1 MNKISKINKFFNK
14 TSFLIFIIIPFL
26 KPISLQYISNLQ
38 LIDKILDIWKIAS
51 IGIIFIVYFL
61 NLKITKTLI
70 LIILFEMSIILS
82 SIINNVNLVKPINN
96 FLTIVA
102 FSMLVELIIRS
113 DLKKF
118 IKIILNIQIPL
129 FFINLVL
136 IIIYPNGLDFANLYT
151 KNHVNP
157 LLFLSVD
164 NGFSKWIIPFIG
176 FVFMRY
182 NNKFIL
188 ISLWILSLISIII
201 IDSASCLL
209 AFVIFTILIAIYNK
223 VKIKKVEIIT
233 LSSLYVVI
241 SIIVLYFNTKLDF
254 FNIISQ
260 MLGRSATL
268 TGRTELWPLAI
279 NLIEQKPIFGY
290 GYTSGN
296 IEIWGG
302 FFSSHNALLE
312 ILIHGG
318 IFSLFIFIVI
328 MLRTIKNMNKS
339 YSYINTIIFAV
350 IFSYFLILFVETGLN
365 IYLFTFII
373 LANNVRMFNSNSV

>member
-113 DLKKF
+113 DFKKF

-164 NGFSKWIIPFIG
+164 NGFSKWIIPCIG

>member
-113 DLKKF
+113 DFKKF

-241 SIIVLYFNTKLDF
+241 SILVLYFNTKLDF
-254 FNIISQ
+254 LNIISQ

>member
-113 DLKKF
+113 DFKKF

>member
-70 LIILFEMSIILS
+70 LIILFEISIILS

-113 DLKKF
+113 DFKKF

>member
-1 MNKISKINKFFNK
+1 MNNICKINKYFNK
-14 TSFLIFIIIPFL
+14 TSFLIFLIVPFL
-26 KPISLQYISNLQ
+26 KPMSLQYISKIQ

-51 IGIIFIVYFL
+51 IGVIFIVYFL
-61 NLKITKTLI
+61 NLKITKTII
-70 LIILFEMSIILS
+70 LIILFEMSIIFS
-82 SIINNVNLVKPINN
+82 SIINNVNLVKPVNN
-96 FLTIVA
+96 FITIVA

-113 DLKKF
+113 DFNKF
-118 IKIILNIQIPL
+118 TKIILNLQIPL

-136 IIIYPNGLDFANLYT
+136 IIIYPNGLNFADLYT
-151 KNHVNP
+151 QNYVNP
-157 LLFLSVD
+157 LFFVSID

-176 FVFMRY
+176 FVFMGY
-182 NNKFIL
+182 NNKFI
-188 ISLWILSLISIII
+188 IMILWILSLISIVIV
-201 IDSASCLL
+201 DSASCLL
-209 AFVIFTILIAIYNK
+209 SFIIFTIILVIYNK
-223 VKIKKVEIIT
+223 FKIKKAEITT
-233 LSSLYVVI
+233 LSLLYIVI
-241 SIIVLYFNTKLDF
+241 SILILYFNTKLNF
-254 FNIISQ
+254 LTIIAQ

-268 TGRTELWPLAI
+268 TGRAELWPLAI

-328 MLRTIKNMNKS
+328 MFRTIKSMNKS
-339 YSYINTIIFAV
+339 YSYINTVIFAV
-350 IFSYFLILFVETGLN
+350 IFSYFLIMFVEVGLN

-373 LANNVRMFNSNSV
+373 LANNVKVFNSNSV